1 MDAAVPALRL
11 VAWELTRSCVLRCR
25 HCRASAAT
33 APGANGLSTAEC
45 MAIVDSLAR
54 MGQCIVILTG
64 GEPLLR
70 DDCLAIARYG
80 CDKGLRVVLAT
91 CGTLLDTERCAALI
105 DAGIA
110 RISVSIDGATAAVH
124 DAFRGVIGAFDG
136 VMKGIE
142 AARAAGLAFQVN
154 TTVTRSTL
162 SELPGIYALAVKL
175 GAVSFHPFL
184 LVPTGRASLMADEVI
199 SAEEYERTLNWIYD
213 CHVSSPITIKPT
225 CAPHYY
231 RIFKE
236 RERLAGNT
244 AKRSVRGLDALTGGC
259 LGGRGF
265 AFISHVGTVQ
275 ICGFLEKAA
284 GDLRACGYDFDHIWR
299 TSPLFGEIRSVDQYH
314 GKCGRCEYRS
324 ACGGC
329 RARAFAVHD
338 DYLGEEPQCL
348 YQPAITTGQDT
359 YERETIERARV

>member
-1 MDAAVPALRL
+1 MDANVPPLRL

-25 HCRASAAT
+25 HCRASAT
-33 APGANGLSTAEC
+33 GAAGTNELSTQEC
-45 MAIVDSLAR
+45 MAILDSLAR

-70 DDCLAIARYG
+70 DDGLAIARYG
-80 CDKGLRVVLAT
+80 NDLGLRMVLAT
-91 CGTLLDTERCAALI
+91 CGTLLDKPRCAALV

-124 DAFRGVIGAFDG
+124 DAFRGVTGAFDG
-136 VMKGIE
+136 VMRGVETAKTT
-142 AARAAGLAFQVN
+142 GLAFQVN

-162 SELPGIYALAVKL
+162 KDLPDIYALAVKL

-213 CHVSSPITIKPT
+213 CHVSSPIAIKPT

-231 RIFKE
+231 RIFRE
-236 RERLAGNT
+236 RERQAGATGKPGAN
-244 AKRSVRGLDALTGGC
+244 GLDAHTGGC

-275 ICGFLEKAA
+275 ICGFLQKEA
-284 GDLRACGYDFDHIWR
+284 GDLRSCGYDFDHIWR
-299 TSPLFGEIRSVDQYH
+299 TSPLFGEIRAVDQYH

-324 ACGGC
+324 VCGGC
-329 RARAFAVHD
+329 RARAFAEYN

-348 YQPAITTGQDT
+348 YHPATVTGT
-359 YERETIERARV
+359 GHV

>member
-1 MDAAVPALRL
+1 MEAAVPPLRL
-11 VAWELTRSCVLRCR
+11 VAWELTRSCVLHCR
-25 HCRASAAT
+25 HCRASAT
-33 APGANGLSTAEC
+33 AGSGANEFSTAEC

-54 MGQCIVILTG
+54 TGHCIVILTG

-80 CDKGLRVVLAT
+80 RDKGLRMVLAT
-91 CGTLLDTERCAALI
+91 CGTLLDKARCAALV

-124 DAFRGVIGAFDG
+124 DAFRGVSGAFDG
-136 VMKGIE
+136 VMKGVE
-142 AARAAGLAFQVN
+142 AASAAGLAFQVN
-154 TTVTRSTL
+154 TTITRSTL
-162 SELPGIYALAVKL
+162 QELPGIYALAVKL

-184 LVPTGRASLMADEVI
+184 LVPTGRASHMADEVI
-199 SAEEYERTLNWIYD
+199 SAKEYERTLNWIYD

-231 RIFKE
+231 RIFRE
-236 RERLAGNT
+236 RERLAGHA
-244 AKRSVRGLDALTGGC
+244 AKRSAHGLDAHTGGC

-265 AFISHVGTVQ
+265 AFISHTGMVQ

-284 GDLRACGYDFDHIWR
+284 GDLRSCGYDVDHIWR
-299 TSPLFGEIRSVDQYH
+299 TSPLFEEIRSVDRYH

-324 ACGGC
+324 VCGGC
-329 RARAFAVHD
+329 RARAFAVHN

-348 YQPAITTGQDT
+348 YQPAISTRQDT
-359 YERETIERARV
+359 YERETVERASL